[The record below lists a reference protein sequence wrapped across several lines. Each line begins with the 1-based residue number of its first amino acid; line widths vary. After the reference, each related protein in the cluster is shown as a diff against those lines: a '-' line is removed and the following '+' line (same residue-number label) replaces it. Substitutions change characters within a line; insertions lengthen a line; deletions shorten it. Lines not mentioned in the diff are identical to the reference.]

1 MVQVPVAMVQ
11 VLLAARA
18 LVLMDIG
25 GVGHLYAQGYI
36 YKYCIGLRF
45 LFVIPYLFFFE
56 TKQNVASSR
65 NACLCMLCII
75 VVQVPAGTVQVLGAG
90 ALQLMD
96 LERVGHL
103 YGRDQAIL
111 LQENEV

>member
-1 MVQVPVAMVQ
+1 
-11 VLLAARA
+11 
-18 LVLMDIG
+18 
-25 GVGHLYAQGYI
+25 
-36 YKYCIGLRF
+36 
-45 LFVIPYLFFFE
+45 
-56 TKQNVASSR
+56 
-65 NACLCMLCII
+65 MLCII

-111 LQENEV
+111 LQENEVWVGHQLLDEQATKILLLLMGMAGLTTNLCLYKIVNHI